1 MLNTEDV
8 ETRPVSFQ
16 VVKKRILNTSKS
28 ELVYSTSSEGNQS
41 LAGLC
46 FVPTTRMQL
55 VVAEQLP
62 PACLGIP
69 APPLNA
75 M

>member
-8 ETRPVSFQ
+8 ETRSVSFQ
-16 VVKKRILNTSKS
+16 VVKKRILNTCKS
-28 ELVYSTSSEGNQS
+28 ELVYSTSSEGKQF

-55 VVAEQLP
+55 AVAEQLP
-62 PACLGIP
+62 PACPGIP
-69 APPLNA
+69 APPLNV